1 MTPEERIR
9 QARENPAPYEDRY
22 VALVDVLGWS
32 EIVARSVTDPSVLP
46 HVAEAA
52 ELIGYA
58 REWADNA
65 NTISR
70 DFSPRHGGPLELDV
84 RASHFSDHFVFSLPI
99 SSTAE
104 VGLMGMVGQLCINL
118 LDRGHYTR
126 GAIVR
131 GLVRHTPS
139 VLYGPAVIEAHKIES
154 CVAKYPR
161 VVLTPEATAAFES
174 EWGLRKDFDGLT
186 HLDYLRPYKAT
197 VETVAWL
204 EGLRATV
211 DRRAEK
217 DAARLDLLSKHWWFR
232 GYVDEVLARARA
244 EVTV

>member
-1 MTPEERIR
+1 MTPEERLR

-58 REWADNA
+58 REWADNT

-70 DFSPRHGGPLELDV
+70 SFDQREGEPLELDV

-104 VGLMGMVGQLCINL
+104 VALMGMVGQLCINL

-139 VLYGPAVIEAHKIES
+139 VLYGPSLTEAHKIES

-161 VVLTPEATAAFES
+161 VVVTPEAAGAFES
-174 EWGLRKDFDGLT
+174 NWALRKDFDGLT

-197 VETVAWL
+197 AENVVWL
-204 EGLRATV
+204 ESLRSVA
-211 DRRAEK
+211 DRKADK
-217 DAARLDLLSKHWWFR
+217 DAGRLDLLSKHWWFR
-232 GYVDEVLARARA
+232 GYLDEVLDRARA
-244 EVTV
+244 QVTG